1 VRSRQLAGGLV
12 PGQAVQ
18 HQGAADPVATQASR
32 LLPLLDSD
40 RRVHREAAVAPGEEA
55 LDHLVADL
63 AALDEE
69 PEHFGP
75 EELLDLRGVE
85 VEEVTKAAV
94 GEPTA
99 VGEQHVQVG
108 MPA

>member
-1 VRSRQLAGGLV
+1 M
-12 PGQAVQ
+12 
-18 HQGAADPVATQASR
+18 
-32 LLPLLDSD
+32 
-40 RRVHREAAVAPGEEA
+40 APGEEA

-63 AALDEE
+63 AAPDEE
-69 PEHFGP
+69 AKHLGL
-75 EELLDLRGVE
+75 EELLDLSGVE

-99 VGEQHVQVG
+99 VGEQVG